1 MPARCHPGLTL
12 LWLLMALTAG
22 AVPTTPDFTG
32 EILQYRIRVG
42 FVTAGEA
49 TIATR
54 PGDTHDT
61 VEIHL
66 TARSSGILSALYPI
80 RDRITSRALR
90 DDFRTLALHRRIRE
104 GNRRHHDRWAVD
116 HRRGE
121 AVEQRG
127 ARVTIPAGV
136 HDILSV
142 LWRLRSDRPAPGDT
156 LARSVFLG
164 PATSTMTTVAGPPSE
179 VDVPAGHFTCVPLY
193 PSLHGT
199 PRVADDADVI
209 VDCARGPR
217 RIPVRIR
224 LQLPVIGRATV
235 ELVSSGR

>member
-1 MPARCHPGLTL
+1 MPPRCLPGLTL
-12 LWLLMALTAG
+12 LWLLASLTAG
-22 AVPTTPDFTG
+22 AAPTDPDFAG

-54 PGDTHDT
+54 PGDTPDT
-61 VEIHL
+61 VEILL

-80 RDRITSRALR
+80 RDRIASRALR
-90 DDFRTLALHRRIRE
+90 NDYRTLALHRRIRE
-104 GNRRHHDRWAVD
+104 GKRRHHDRWAID

-127 ARVTIPAGV
+127 TRVTIPAGV

-156 LARSVFLG
+156 LARAVFLG
-164 PATSTMTTVAGPPSE
+164 PETSIMTAVAGPPTD
-179 VDVPAGHFTCVPLY
+179 VDVPAGRFTCVPLY

-199 PRVADDADVI
+199 PRVDDDADVI
-209 VDCARGPR
+209 VDCARGLR

-224 LQLPVIGRATV
+224 LRLPVIGRATV
-235 ELVSSGR
+235 ELVSNAP